1 MKTRI
6 LAALLVAFLLLQ
18 PLLASASQSS
28 APAAVPATKSAPAQP
43 AWEQLARTVSM
54 ITGVAISPLLGV
66 GAVGAW
72 HYIGAKTPAEKASL
86 PWYAQPLFFIPA
98 LLIVGL
104 VFAKDALGPAVPTAL
119 KKPID
124 VAEVLEN
131 KLSGLVAAG
140 AFVPLAASI
149 FGSDLF
155 GSASLSLGD
164 AGFAAIDGP
173 RILNYLLAPFA
184 VIAFV
189 FVFLLGHA
197 INVLILVSP
206 FATVDAVLKGVRTA
220 LMASVVGTSFYSPMV
235 GLVWAA
241 VIILFAWFLSGWTF
255 RLAHFGTVFLWDF
268 LTGRNG
274 RFKPDAQANKMFLA
288 REINAVPVR
297 TYGKMER
304 RNEGGFVFTYKPW
317 LVMAPRKLELPQG
330 DYAVGKGLLVSEL
343 VVVEGEDV
351 RAIMSLPPRYRS
363 HEEALAQAYGLRVEP
378 TGLRAM
384 WRWLKGVFGFKGST
398 MPAG

>member
-1 MKTRI
+1 MKKRS
-6 LAALLVAFLLLQ
+6 LAAILVVFLFVQ
-18 PLLASASQSS
+18 PFIADAADAA
-28 APAAVPATKSAPAQP
+28 APASKTSKNQRPE
-43 AWEQLARTVSM
+43 WEQLAQTVSM

-72 HYIGAKTPAEKASL
+72 KYFASAKEEKANL
-86 PWYAQPLFFIPA
+86 PWYAKPMFFLPA

-104 VFAKDALGPAVPTAL
+104 VFAKDVLGPAVPTAL

-140 AFVPLAASI
+140 AFVPLVSSL

-155 GSASLSLGD
+155 GSASLSD

-173 RILNYLLAPFA
+173 RILNVLLVPFA
-184 VIAFV
+184 MIAFV

-206 FATVDAVLKGVRTA
+206 FATVDAALKGVRLA
-220 LMASVVGTSFYSPMV
+220 LLGSVVGTSFASPMI
-235 GLVWAA
+235 GLIWAS

-268 LTGRNG
+268 FTGRKG
-274 RFKPDAQANKMFLA
+274 RFQPDTQANWMFLA
-288 REINAVPVR
+288 REIGKVPVR
-297 TYGKMER
+297 SYGKLEK

-317 LVMAPRKLELPQG
+317 LVMAPKKLDLPKA
-330 DYAVGKGLLVSEL
+330 DYAVGKGLVLSEL
-343 VVVEGEDV
+343 VQVEGEDV
-351 RAIMSLPPRYRS
+351 RSIMALPPRYRS
-363 HEEALAQAYGLRVEP
+363 HEVELAEVYGLRVEP
-378 TGLRAM
+378 IGLRAM
-384 WRWLKGVFGFKGST
+384 WRWLKGVFGFKGSA